1 MTKRERNLLAE
12 QPERRRWRS
21 TDRLAIPATARS
33 QGASRSARACRAGML
48 RQLRAARPAGRGDVF
63 EKKTRGP
70 ERVVHNP

>member
-48 RQLRAARPAGRGDVF
+48 LGARPAGRGDVF